1 MLNYH
6 FVPHPPAHME
16 PGDPQ
21 IYEVDLNDYVL
32 RSKGPILI
40 RVFTNADV
48 VKVVSRSNGRDGVVP
63 KEGPGRFY
71 AASVLPPIPFIASGM
86 SIDLEFV
93 ASNAAGKT
101 TSVRVPLKLR

>member
-1 MLNYH
+1 L
-6 FVPHPPAHME
+6 A

-21 IYEVDLNDYVL
+21 IYAVYLNDYVL

-48 VKVVSRSNGRDGVVP
+48 VKVISRSNGREGIVP
-63 KEGPGRFY
+63 KEAPGQFY

-101 TSVRVPLKLR
+101 TSVSVPLKLR